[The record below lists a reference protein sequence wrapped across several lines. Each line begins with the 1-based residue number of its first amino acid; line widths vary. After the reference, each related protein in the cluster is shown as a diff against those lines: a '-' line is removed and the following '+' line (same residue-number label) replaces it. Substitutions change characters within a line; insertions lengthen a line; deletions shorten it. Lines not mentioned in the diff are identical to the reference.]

1 MSGLLTSSASRS
13 ASFRSSGRPIAF
25 AGVVFRA
32 IENRDSLT
40 DRECAMPTDRVLLA
54 RIGAPHGVR
63 GEVRLF
69 IFAQDADSLFDYG
82 PLTDEDGKRRFEI
95 TALRPA
101 KEHFVARLKGVD
113 TREAAEA
120 LTNVG
125 LHVERALLPPP
136 DDEDD
141 FYHADLIGLAAVTLE
156 GDAFGKVLAVHDF
169 GAGDILEI
177 APEGGGKTLML
188 PFTKAVVPSVDIK
201 GGRVVVDPGEWA
213 KDETPPPEADKN

>member
-1 MSGLLTSSASRS
+1 
-13 ASFRSSGRPIAF
+13 
-25 AGVVFRA
+25 
-32 IENRDSLT
+32 
-40 DRECAMPTDRVLLA
+40 MPTDRVLLA

-95 TALRPA
+95 AALRPA

-125 LHVERALLPPP
+125 LHVERASLPPP

-141 FYHADLIGLAAVTLE
+141 FYHADLIGLAAVTPD
-156 GDAFGKVLAVHDF
+156 GAAFGKVLAVHDF

-177 APEGGGKTLML
+177 APEGGGKGTSKTLML

-213 KDETPPPEADKN
+213 TDETPPPEADRN

>member
-1 MSGLLTSSASRS
+1 
-13 ASFRSSGRPIAF
+13 
-25 AGVVFRA
+25 
-32 IENRDSLT
+32 
-40 DRECAMPTDRVLLA
+40 MPTDRILIA

-69 IFAQDADSLFDYG
+69 VFAGDPSALVAYG
-82 PLTDEDGKRRFEI
+82 PLTDETGKRRFEL

-125 LHVERALLPPP
+125 LHVARDLLPPP
-136 DDEDD
+136 EDEDE
-141 FYHADLIGLAAVTLE
+141 FYQADLIGLAAQTAE
-156 GDAFGKVLAVHDF
+156 GEAFGTVVAVHDF

-177 APEGGGKTLML
+177 APAGGGKTLML
-188 PFTKAVVPSVDIK
+188 PFTKAVVPVVDMK
-201 GGRVVVDPGEWA
+201 GGRLVVDPGEWA
-213 KDETPPPEADKN
+213 RDETAPPEADKG